1 MRSEAAE
8 PGGGHWGQV
17 PLHFLYLGK
26 KCPFSG
32 MKVPYF
38 HRIEVPF
45 LQNLSALFGQCPL
58 TFEVLPRPLLVRLFF
73 PHITTFFSTKFLN
86 FTSFK
91 SFFPGIWFSLTRLKF
106 SLLRKLYF
114 QKADIFSFLVY
125 INYSTTCVNARKYLR
140 GNTVKCLC
148 QAILTHYKSFLTFE

>member
-1 MRSEAAE
+1 
-8 PGGGHWGQV
+8 
-17 PLHFLYLGK
+17 
-26 KCPFSG
+26 
-32 MKVPYF
+32 
-38 HRIEVPF
+38 
-45 LQNLSALFGQCPL
+45 
-58 TFEVLPRPLLVRLFF
+58 
-73 PHITTFFSTKFLN
+73 LN

-125 INYSTTCVNARKYLR
+125 INYSTTCVYARKYLR

-148 QAILTHYKSFLTFE
+148 QAILTHYKSFLTFEWSRGVIKLFPTRLVRFHITP